1 MPNKQVL
8 APEGEMYVPDSTKPL
23 AVMVDLDGTIAKMTD
38 RGPFEWDRV
47 GEDEPVTN
55 VIAVVEAMARAGYK
69 VIFVSGRDGSCALQ
83 TGMWIDTYYHEDYE
97 GLYMRP
103 AKDNRKDNIVKLEI
117 FDKYIRHNYNVVT
130 VFDDRDQVVRM
141 WRSIGLTCMQVEY
154 GDF

>member
-8 APEGEMYVPDSTKPL
+8 TPEGEMYVPDPSKPK
-23 AVMVDLDGTIAKMTD
+23 AVMVDLDGTIAKMINRT
-38 RGPFEWDRV
+38 PFEWDRV
-47 GEDEPVTN
+47 GEDEPVKN
-55 VIAVVEAMARAGYK
+55 VIDVVKAMAIAGFK

-83 TGMWIDTYYHEDYE
+83 TGMWVDTHYDGPYE
-97 GLYMRP
+97 NIFMREP
-103 AKDNRKDNIVKLEI
+103 KDNRKDNIVKLEI
-117 FDKYIRHNYNVVT
+117 FDKYIRDNYNVVA

>member
-8 APEGEMYVPDSTKPL
+8 TPEGEMYVPDSSKPK
-23 AVMVDLDGTIAKMTD
+23 AVMVDLDGTIAKMTS
-38 RGPFEWDRV
+38 RGPFDWDRV
-47 GEDEPVTN
+47 GEDEPVQN
-55 VIAVVEAMARAGYK
+55 VIDVVKAMSVAGYA

-83 TGMWIDTYYHEDYE
+83 TGMWIESNYGGDYE
-97 GLYMRP
+97 NIYMRSP
-103 AKDNRKDNIVKLEI
+103 KDNRKDNIVKLEI
-117 FDKYIRHNYNVVT
+117 FDKYIRHNYNVVA